1 MAKDKD
7 HFEDFSAIAAQTMEK
22 TRGAMDTYFNMIQKS
37 VSLYPWGETEL
48 GEKLKSVT
56 EENIA
61 AFHNYVRKMSQA
73 RDLPDAIQV
82 QTEFIKSQMV
92 SFADQVK
99 EIGETCFKAAV
110 DASKKFGPTS

>member
-7 HFEDFSAIAAQTMEK
+7 HFEDLNAITAQTMQK
-22 TRGAMDTYFNMIQKS
+22 TCEAMDNYFDMIQKS
-37 VSLYPWGETEL
+37 ISLYPWDESEL

-61 AFHNYVRKMSQA
+61 AFHDYVRKMSQA
-73 RDLPDAIQV
+73 KDVADAIQV
-82 QTEFIKSQMV
+82 QTEFIKSQMI

-99 EIGETCFKAAV
+99 DIGETCFKAAM
-110 DASKKFGPTS
+110 DASKKFGPPS

>member
-7 HFEDFSAIAAQTMEK
+7 HFEDLTAVAAPTMQI
-22 TRGAMDTYFNMIQKS
+22 TREGMDNYFNTIQN
-37 VSLYPWGETEL
+37 SLSAYPWGNTEL
-48 GEKLKSVT
+48 SEKLRSVT

-99 EIGETCFKAAV
+99 EISETCFKAAV
-110 DASKKFGPTS
+110 DASKKFAPTS